1 MNIPNYSNDSY
12 LKQRLNCAGKSPY
25 EDEDTE
31 PDWLNDDLGS
41 DDTHDQEF
49 DLTDPEDEDDE
60 S

>member
-1 MNIPNYSNDSY
+1 MKSRDYNNDNY
-12 LKQRLNCAGKSPY
+12 LKQRLNSAGKSPY

-31 PDWLNDDLGS
+31 PDWLNDDLGC

-49 DLTDPEDEDDE
+49 DLTDPEDDE